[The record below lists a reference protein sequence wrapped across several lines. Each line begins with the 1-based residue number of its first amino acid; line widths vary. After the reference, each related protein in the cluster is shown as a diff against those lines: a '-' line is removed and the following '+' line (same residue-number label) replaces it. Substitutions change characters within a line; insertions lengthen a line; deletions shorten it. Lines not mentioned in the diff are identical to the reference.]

1 MNKFAVIYA
10 RYSSQKQNDES
21 IEQQVEICQ
30 EYAKQHNLDVI
41 DIYAD
46 RATSGTSD
54 QRVAFQKMI
63 RDSAKGRFSVVIA
76 YKSNRFGRNMLQALS
91 NEDKLSRNGVTVE
104 YAREMFGN
112 DAAGRFA
119 LRSMMNLNQFYSEN
133 LGEDVLRGMNA
144 SAREGKAMSKPPY
157 GFCIV
162 EGKIALHPEQANA
175 VKEIYRLYNEGSK
188 MSEICAYL
196 TEHGY
201 RSSTGGEFSLSCA
214 RNVLVKDVYRGHYN
228 WNGIPMPIPA
238 IIDDETWHKSRLQRD
253 SRTFHPQKHK
263 AKEVYYLS
271 GKLFCSDCG
280 SRMSGT
286 SAQFKGKTYR
296 WYICKNDK
304 RKIQKD
310 ILEDCIV
317 KNTQE
322 LLLEGSILDTI
333 VAEIYNFNKSLDER
347 DEVMDQLQ
355 KELKETNSAIANIVS
370 AIERGIM
377 LPDLKERSSALQE
390 RRTEIERKID
400 NHKRATITLSK
411 SDIEAVLKSY
421 VKPMIENNYD
431 DAKRL
436 ILEEFVHHAVLFDDH
451 VVVYFNFL
459 NHDKTPI
466 NKKYKIKEVSH
477 STNTPD
483 GSPTSTIVELEGIM
497 FVGFPFRIS

>member
-1 MNKFAVIYA
+1 
-10 RYSSQKQNDES
+10 
-21 IEQQVEICQ
+21 
-30 EYAKQHNLDVI
+30 
-41 DIYAD
+41 
-46 RATSGTSD
+46 
-54 QRVAFQKMI
+54 
-63 RDSAKGRFSVVIA
+63 
-76 YKSNRFGRNMLQALS
+76 MLQALS

-144 SAREGKAMSKPPY
+144 SAREGKVMSRPPFGY
-157 GFCIV
+157 SILD
-162 EGKIALHPEQANA
+162 GKFAPDSEEADA
-175 VKEIYRLYNEGSK
+175 VREIYRLYNEGVK
-188 MSEICAYL
+188 MAQICGHL
-196 TEHGY
+196 KELGY
-201 RSSTGGEFSLSCA
+201 RSKSGHEISLNSV
-214 RNVLVKDVYRGHYN
+214 RNVLVKDVYRGHYT
-228 WNGIPMPIPA
+228 WNGIEYHIPA
-238 IIDDETWHKSRLQRD
+238 LIDDETWHKSRLQRD

-370 AIERGIM
+370 AIEHGVT

-466 NKKYKIKEVSH
+466 NKEYKIKKASH

-483 GSPTSTIVELEGIM
+483 GSPTSTIVELEGIL